1 MRDTKNSK
9 EDPKDP
15 NVTIVIGLVGS
26 GDEKHK
32 IEALR
37 QTEITLSM
45 LYNFGKMPIR
55 GSGRKESKITG
66 LEEVPIPENKREMK
80 VCSLN
85 YELQFESLKLEEG
98 IECDTISFHF
108 CDHHTTKGG
117 LRAGKDKQGKD
128 LFYDIEGIADVL
140 VKEILLKIE
149 FKQVNVVFHACKT
162 STRSSPDVFDSTI
175 DKFLSA
181 LCLKL
186 QQCEQNSLV
195 TVYGVPYKITE
206 SGGRRP
212 PAYTLTD
219 DEGKQIKSETGF
231 EAVSG
236 LSVTAGGPAGS
247 AVSPQ
252 LARKVE
258 KLRDQ

>member
-1 MRDTKNSK
+1 MRDTQNSK
-9 EDPKDP
+9 EDP

-26 GDEKHK
+26 GGQHG

-45 LYNFGKMPIR
+45 LSNFGNMPISR

-66 LEEVPIPENKREMK
+66 LEEVPIPENKGEMK

-98 IECDTISFHF
+98 IECDTISCHF
-108 CDHHTTKGG
+108 CDHHTTQGG

-128 LFYDIEGIADVL
+128 LFYEIEGIADVL

-149 FKQVNVVFHACKT
+149 FKKVNVIFHACKT

-186 QQCEQNSLV
+186 QQCKRNSLV

-206 SGGRRP
+206 NGARRL
-212 PAYTLTD
+212 PAYTLID
-219 DEGKQIKSETGF
+219 DEGKKIEPSIGD
-231 EAVSG
+231 
-236 LSVTAGGPAGS
+236 L
-247 AVSPQ
+247 
-252 LARKVE
+252 
-258 KLRDQ
+258 